1 MDYLIGFSQEEN
13 LMGAQ
18 LVPPEEVGT
27 SSIGTSKSEA
37 SKRKD
42 GKHGAGEN
50 QFSIMKFVKDD
61 PNFEAFWQRFMTL
74 LESVDII

>member
-1 MDYLIGFSQEEN
+1 MDFHYRFSQDES

-18 LVPPEEVGT
+18 LASPRKVVL
-27 SSIGTSKSEA
+27 SSLNISKSEA

-42 GKHGAGEN
+42 GKHGASEN

-74 LESVDII
+74 QESVDII

>member
-1 MDYLIGFSQEEN
+1 
-13 LMGAQ
+13 MGAQ
-18 LVPPEEVGT
+18 LVSPEEVAT
-27 SSIGTSKSEA
+27 SSLGTSKSEA

-42 GKHGAGEN
+42 GKNGPSEN
-50 QFSIMKFVKDD
+50 QFSIMRFVKDD